1 MKNRGKPLFG
11 VILPNKFHLWKGRVK
26 FGLIFRTR
34 ERWGKGDTV
43 NIRGMGQDEGG
54 TIISK
59 GRYRGICGI
68 TSYFIG
74 SLAV

>member
-1 MKNRGKPLFG
+1 M
-11 VILPNKFHLWKGRVK
+11 K
-26 FGLIFRTR
+26 FGLIFKTR

-59 GRYRGICGI
+59 GRY
-68 TSYFIG
+68 
-74 SLAV
+74 